1 MTHEPTEPTTR
12 KRAVPP
18 KARKAREVGAR
29 FEDVVDTAAEL
40 FSKQG
45 YAGTSVQDVA
55 DAVGM
60 LKGSLYHY
68 INTKEDLLYAVI
80 QEAHHDTASRG
91 YEALSLDGDAF
102 DKLRFVVDKHLRGAD
117 ARLAK
122 VRVFY
127 REAAAL
133 SPERLS
139 EIIADRDTYEHSLRK
154 IIIVGQDEGS
164 FAPHLDPT
172 LTSIAILALLN
183 SVQQWFRPDGPRTLD
198 EVIDVFTDLIL
209 RSVALSSDMP
219 ALKRRDQASSKKD
232 AEPQ

>member
-1 MTHEPTEPTTR
+1 MTNEPTEPTTP
-12 KRAVPP
+12 KRALPP
-18 KARKAREVGAR
+18 KLRKAREVGAR

-40 FSKQG
+40 FSKKG

-55 DAVGM
+55 DALGM
-60 LKGSLYHY
+60 NKGSLYHY

-80 QEAHHDTASRG
+80 QEAHHYTASRG

-102 DKLRFVVDKHLRGAD
+102 DKLQFIIDKHLRGAD

-133 SPERLS
+133 SPGRLS
-139 EIIADRDTYEHSLRK
+139 EVISDRDTYEHSLRK
-154 IIIVGQDEGS
+154 IIIAGQTEGS

-172 LTSIAILALLN
+172 LTSIAILAQLN

-198 EVIDVFTDLIL
+198 EVIDIFVDLIF

-219 ALKRRDQASSKKD
+219 ALKRRNQVNSKRDTQA
-232 AEPQ
+232 Q

>member
-1 MTHEPTEPTTR
+1 VTNDPGEPAAR

-18 KARKAREVGAR
+18 KLRQAREVGAR
-29 FEDVVDTAAEL
+29 FEDVVDVAAEL
-40 FSKQG
+40 FSKKG

-80 QEAHHDTASRG
+80 QEAHHDTAARG
-91 YEALSLDGDAF
+91 NDALSLDGDAF
-102 DKLRFVVDKHLRGAD
+102 DKLSFIVDRHLRGAD

-127 REAAAL
+127 REAASL
-133 SPERLS
+133 SPGRLS
-139 EIIADRDTYEHSLRK
+139 EVIADRDTYEHSLRK
-154 IIIVGQDEGS
+154 IIILGQAEGT

-198 EVIDVFTDLIL
+198 DVIDAFTDLIL
-209 RSVALSSDMP
+209 RSVALNSDM
-219 ALKRRDQASSKKD
+219 AAHKRSGRANPTKD
-232 AEPQ
+232 TEPQ